1 MRKTEFIAN
10 FISFFYFDFYYF
22 LHCYYYHHHINIT
35 SCSKISFW
43 IFHLFPLLASV
54 YPTIFKE
61 PQWKQLLCY
70 PCHRNSFTAFLTI
83 SSVLIK
89 LLLFSSNYANF
100 FCSVLFFVVVKD
112 TYENTCIKFI
122 FINFQFC
129 LFIWALRNMKF
140 SFRLMEIPEILES
153 KVKSLLCFPTLT
165 SSSTTGA

>member
-100 FCSVLFFVVVKD
+100 YLFCIIFCGGERYLLTKIHVLSL
-112 TYENTCIKFI
+112 YSLIS
-122 FINFQFC
+122 NFAY
-129 LFIWALRNMKF
+129 LFELYVTW
-140 SFRLMEIPEILES
+140 SFPL
-153 KVKSLLCFPTLT
+153 
-165 SSSTTGA
+165 G